1 MFHVSLKMVANICI
15 FKQSSINNK
24 SKNNKFETYIFLKEN
39 IWQKVFYSYKINA
52 PILKLKTTYQKHD
65 TLNNIT

>member
-1 MFHVSLKMVANICI
+1 MFHVSLKMVANI

-24 SKNNKFETYIFLKEN
+24 SKNNKFETYTFLKEN
-39 IWQKVFYSYKINA
+39 IWQKVFYSYEIYA